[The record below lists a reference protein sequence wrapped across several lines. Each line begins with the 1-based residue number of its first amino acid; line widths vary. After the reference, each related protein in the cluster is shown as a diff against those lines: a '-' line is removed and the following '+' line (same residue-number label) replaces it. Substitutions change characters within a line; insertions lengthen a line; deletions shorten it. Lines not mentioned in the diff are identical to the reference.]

1 MTTDILTVKSPFKSP
16 QERREEREAKRMA
29 VLTAAVR
36 MFNARGYHATSLDDV
51 AAILGVSKP
60 TIYHYLGNKE
70 QVLVECLTIGM
81 DQLLAAAADARAGLG
96 LGIDRLRAFLISYA
110 EVNMEDFG
118 RCNILTANETL
129 STEAREAIRLLKRRI
144 HATMQELVEDGVADG
159 SIAACDPK
167 FAALTLASALNGPSR
182 WHRPDGPQAPSEI
195 AVGLVDFLTA
205 GLAPRESQ
213 MT

>member
-1 MTTDILTVKSPFKSP
+1 
-16 QERREEREAKRMA
+16 MA

-51 AAILGVSKP
+51 AASLGVSKP

-81 DQLLAAAADARAGLG
+81 DQLLAAAAEARAALG
-96 LGIDRLRAFLISYA
+96 RGIDRLRAFLLSYA

-129 STEAREAIRLLKRRI
+129 STDAREAIRLLKRRI
-144 HATMQELVEDGVADG
+144 HATMQELVEEGVADG
-159 SIAACDPK
+159 SIAPCDPT

-182 WHRPDGPQAPSEI
+182 WHRPDGPETPSQI
-195 AVGLVDFLTA
+195 AVKLVDFLTA
-205 GLAPRESQ
+205 GLAPR
-213 MT
+213 